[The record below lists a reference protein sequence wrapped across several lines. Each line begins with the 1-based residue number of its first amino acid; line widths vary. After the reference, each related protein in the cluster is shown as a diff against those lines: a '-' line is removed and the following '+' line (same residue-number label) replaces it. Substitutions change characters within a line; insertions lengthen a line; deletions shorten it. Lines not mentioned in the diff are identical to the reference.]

1 MVPEAMKLSL
11 ILGFLLAIPAFAGK
25 STHEPAENLVRAM
38 KVEELVARLVE
49 RDVRWRC
56 EIEKCE
62 IDLKVCLA
70 TMDRAFIE
78 YWLVGIAERELTTA
92 EMEAATAYFRSDT
105 GMRHIEVIRATLGI
119 GKASLNDEKPEIR
132 AAMLAFL
139 DTPAGYRLVTRAV
152 LTNTDA
158 VNSIIRWQSREVLG
172 KCRPTE

>member
-1 MVPEAMKLSL
+1 MASKAMKLSWVMA
-11 ILGFLLAIPAFAGK
+11 FLLAIPAYAGK
-25 STHEPAENLVRAM
+25 STDEAAENLVRAM
-38 KVEELVARLVE
+38 KVEELVAQLVE
-49 RDVRWRC
+49 RDVRWKC
-56 EIEKCE
+56 QIGKCE
-62 IDLKVCLA
+62 IDLKVCLT

-78 YWLVGIAERELTTA
+78 YWLVGIAKRELTTA
-92 EMEAATAYFRSDT
+92 EMEAATLYFRSDT
-105 GMRHIEVIRATLGI
+105 GMRHIEVIRANLGI

-158 VNSIIRWQSREVLG
+158 VNTIIRWQSREVLV